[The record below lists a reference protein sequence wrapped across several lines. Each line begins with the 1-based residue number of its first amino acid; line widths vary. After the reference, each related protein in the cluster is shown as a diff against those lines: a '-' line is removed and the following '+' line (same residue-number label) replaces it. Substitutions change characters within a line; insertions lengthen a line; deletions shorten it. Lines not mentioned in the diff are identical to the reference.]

1 MTRQAFAPLSY
12 DLVVIGGGSAGLTAA
27 RFAARLGRRVA
38 IVEASRLG
46 GDCTWTGCVPSKA
59 LIRAANVAQ
68 EARFA
73 RYFGIDCG
81 QPGVSWP
88 AIRARINTVIQDIYA
103 TESEDHLRLE
113 GIDTFFASARFVDA
127 HTLRVG
133 ESTLFG
139 NRFLICT
146 GARPAI
152 PAIPGLQQVSYQ
164 TYETVWDMDD
174 LPQRLLVIGGGPVG
188 CELAQAFSRLGAQV
202 VLFEATNRILGQ
214 DEPEVSNQIIRTLD
228 SEGVEVVLRH
238 PVELVRGSEGEVVI
252 TSGIQEWAG
261 DCLLVATGRTPNVD
275 GIGLENAGVAFS
287 RLGLTVD
294 RFLRTSQRHIYGAGD
309 CTGGPQFTHY
319 AAWQGFV
326 AARNALLPGNSS
338 GVKETV
344 PRGVFTDPE
353 VAHAGLTEAEA
364 RVRYGG
370 KARAIN
376 WPLKNTDRA
385 IIDGSDEGFIK
396 AVTLANGLLL
406 GVSIVAPRAG
416 EMIHEWAV
424 AIERRMKLGDLAS
437 AIHIYPTYSLS
448 AMQMAAED
456 SISRLLSGHSS
467 KVIRALRRFNR

>member
-1 MTRQAFAPLSY
+1 MTRPAIAPLSY

-68 EARFA
+68 EVRFA
-73 RYFGIDCG
+73 RYFGIDSG
-81 QPGVSWP
+81 QPSVSWP
-88 AIRARINTVIQDIYA
+88 AIKARISTVIRDIYT
-103 TESEDHLRLE
+103 TETEELLRLD
-113 GIDTFFASARFVDA
+113 GIDTFLAPARFLDA
-127 HTLRVG
+127 HTLQVG

-146 GARPAI
+146 GARSAI

-174 LPQRLLVIGGGPVG
+174 LPQRLLIIGGGPVG

-214 DEPEVSNQIIRTLD
+214 VEPEVSNQIIRTLD

-238 PVELVRGSEGEVVI
+238 PVELVREIEGEVVI
-252 TSGIQEWAG
+252 TSGMQEWAG

-275 GIGLENAGVAFS
+275 GIGLENAGVAYS
-287 RLGLTVD
+287 RLGLSVD

-309 CTGGPQFTHY
+309 CTGGPQYTHY
-319 AAWQGFV
+319 AGWQGFM
-326 AARNALLPGNSS
+326 AARNALLPGRSP
-338 GVKETV
+338 GVREGI
-344 PRGVFTDPE
+344 PWGVFTDPE

-364 RVRYGG
+364 RLRYGD
-370 KARAIN
+370 KVQSIK
-376 WPLKNTDRA
+376 WPLEKTDRA
-385 IIDGSDEGFIK
+385 VIDGSDEGFIK
-396 AVTLANGLLL
+396 AITLARGRLL

-416 EMIHEWAV
+416 EMIHEWVV
-424 AIERRMKLGDLAS
+424 AIERRMKLGNLAS
-437 AIHIYPTYSLS
+437 AIHIYPTYSMS

-456 SISRLLSGHSS
+456 SLSRLLSGHSG
-467 KVIRALRRFNR
+467 KVIRALWRFNR